1 MEDINIIIK
10 DEEIPVPGIGT
21 YLLSGT
27 ECVNTI
33 ENALSIGYRLIDTAQ
48 NYENESEVGL
58 GIKRTNVPRDD
69 IFLITKIAP
78 ENFKFE
84 DVGKSTQTS
93 LKKID
98 TDYIDLLLIHWPSGE
113 VPLEET
119 TGAMKELQKKG
130 YTRHIGV
137 SNFPPSLLNEAL
149 EHVDIFANEVEY
161 HPYLVREYLKKH
173 AEVNDYLTIGYSPLA
188 QNRVIEDTIL
198 REIGNNYGKTPAQV
212 ALRWLVQQGIAPIP
226 KASQYEHLEENMEIF
241 DFNLTNDEML
251 TINALDRGL
260 HLDPVSDMANEE

>member
-10 DEEIPVPGIGT
+10 DEQIPVPGIGT

-27 ECVNTI
+27 DCMNTI
-33 ENALSIGYRLIDTAQ
+33 EQALSIGYRLIDTAQ

-58 GIKRTNVPRDD
+58 GIKRTNIPREE

-84 DVGKSTQTS
+84 NVSKSTQTS

-113 VPLEET
+113 VQLEET
-119 TGAMKELQKKG
+119 IEAMKELQNKG

-137 SNFPPSLLNEAL
+137 SNFPPSLIDETAK
-149 EHVDIFANEVEY
+149 HAKIFANEVEY
-161 HPYLVREYLKKH
+161 HPYLVREYLREH
-173 AEVNDYLTIGYSPLA
+173 AETNDYLTIGYSPLA
-188 QNRVIEDTIL
+188 KARVMEDTVL
-198 REIGNNYGKTPAQV
+198 REIGNNYGKTPPQV
-212 ALRWLVQQGIAPIP
+212 VLRWLLQQGIVPIP
-226 KASQYEHLEENMEIF
+226 KASQDKHLEENMEIF
-241 DFNLTNDEML
+241 NFNLTNDEML

-260 HLDPVSDMANEE
+260 HLDPVSDLANEE